1 MGVIM
6 ELQNGAKEQK
16 RHCDLNAQLR
26 TYHDA
31 LLRTYHADPSH
42 AITKNT
48 TMRTKLTSMSK
59 IENWE
64 LNLPFSVAWINSETI
79 YVYNVTHWK
88 C

>member
-1 MGVIM
+1 M
-6 ELQNGAKEQK
+6 ELQNGVKEQK

-26 TYHDA
+26 TYH
-31 LLRTYHADPSH
+31 ADTSH

-79 YVYNVTHWK
+79 YVYNVTH
-88 C
+88 